1 MIRLILINTV
11 DIRCLSSRGSFP
23 DPLCYNNQAI
33 YLNKLANFRRC
44 MLKKD
49 QESEYNP
56 IENALSSLTLRDFI
70 KLITQKLETL
80 PANQRIDL
88 LNNLL
93 GVLKED
99 ELDAVL
105 AMYRSDS
112 LTNTPTIEQQKLEE
126 GKFNR
131 GEQDNLIFFHGKL
144 KFEVNC
150 QIRRIT
156 IANGTEISIQKL
168 STHESIIFATLLKAN
183 GIPVPKNH
191 LFRRFNENALKKI
204 YSYESNTVEVA
215 LSRLR
220 EKLYTKIDKLIS
232 YSNLPMDI
240 HVPFISTLRSTYG
253 TEMPTTSILAHE
265 DQDAVIKYGG
275 YMLSFITVDT
285 YKQERKDMLEQ
296 RAAKKKK

>member
-1 MIRLILINTV
+1 
-11 DIRCLSSRGSFP
+11 
-23 DPLCYNNQAI
+23 
-33 YLNKLANFRRC
+33 